1 MAPEGY
7 LHRVLADGARPF
19 RYRCRIR
26 ELLGLTVETG
36 IRVEFAP
43 PAWHTGFVHL
53 ARSPGA
59 SESPAAPS
67 SRFGEPA
74 PTPARAD
81 STPTPSGT
89 QHMPPMRETTARMT
103 HGAAVHNEPGGL
115 ARPLDAVVRGSET
128 TSGAEPAGLSATPPV
143 GPKSGAGGASRAHEA
158 VPATEPTQFAGIPR
172 MPATPTSPTVTV
184 PGRTAQTSGPTPGEL
199 APTDDATAIHNG
211 PSPMSTGPRR
221 IPIAPAG
228 GPVTDT
234 TTDAEGSSAPAAS
247 GDRAVRRAETR
258 PNAEPAP
265 LRTAAPGDSSA
276 AGRPAGEPAVSRHH
290 DPLRSRRSAR
300 QARRSRAH
308 AGGSPAHW
316 PTGRQLAGRRS
327 CQPCQRNRAQRRRS
341 RSADRR
347 CGRNRSAPGS
357 HRHKQGRWKCWSRGF
372 LGAPAYQL
380 ASIATVA
387 MSASTAIGM
396 VSASLRNL
404 LVAEMQFPQVDVTI
418 LAPDETGSP
427 RRINLFLYRIA
438 ENPVLEESG
447 LHGRRGS
454 AESACAS
461 PIVAESAVP
470 ADAVRSQ

>member
-1 MAPEGY
+1 VAPEGY

-74 PTPARAD
+74 PTPALAD

-89 QHMPPMRETTARMT
+89 QHMPPMRETTARMA

-128 TSGAEPAGLSATPPV
+128 TSGAQPAGLSATPPV

-184 PGRTAQTSGPTPGEL
+184 AGRTAQTSGPTPGEL

-258 PNAEPAP
+258 PNAEPAS

-290 DPLRSRRSAR
+290 DPLRCGDQPAKLADHARMPVGRPHTGPRVDSWPVVEAVNRASETARSA
-300 QARRSRAH
+300 AVAD
-308 AGGSPAHW
+308 P
-316 PTGRQLAGRRS
+316 PTGA
-327 CQPCQRNRAQRRRS
+327 
-341 RSADRR
+341 
-347 CGRNRSAPGS
+347 
-357 HRHKQGRWKCWSRGF
+357 
-372 LGAPAYQL
+372 
-380 ASIATVA
+380 
-387 MSASTAIGM
+387 
-396 VSASLRNL
+396 
-404 LVAEMQFPQVDVTI
+404 
-418 LAPDETGSP
+418 
-427 RRINLFLYRIA
+427 
-438 ENPVLEESG
+438 
-447 LHGRRGS
+447 
-454 AESACAS
+454 
-461 PIVAESAVP
+461 
-470 ADAVRSQ
+470 ADATARPRVVIVTNKDAGSVGAEAFWERRHINWLRLRPLR